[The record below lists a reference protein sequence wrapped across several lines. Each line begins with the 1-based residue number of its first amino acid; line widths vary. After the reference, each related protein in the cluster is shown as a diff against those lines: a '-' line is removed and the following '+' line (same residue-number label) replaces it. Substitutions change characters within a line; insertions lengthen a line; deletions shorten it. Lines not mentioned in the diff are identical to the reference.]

1 MRRRLAGPR
10 PALVLVA
17 AVLALALSL
26 PAGASAAYEPLG
38 SSTTTLTIAK
48 PFASFM
54 KQAGVKLGAVAPATA
69 KGAKL
74 TLPLATGKWDPTTGK
89 GQVESE
95 GAIVFQSARKKLPF
109 KDLTVKAN
117 SQPLSAKVG
126 GGQLKVG
133 SSKSIASKRA
143 GFGSGFEAK
152 SLLLSA
158 KAATRL
164 NKKLRPKLQF
174 SAGQL
179 IGTLKVS
186 SAPAEMTVLDK
197 GRMTLAFAPSF
208 MAKLQGLFVSLNPI
222 SPAELSPGPVMS
234 FPIATGST
242 ISPEGT
248 KGTIRTGGEV
258 ELLLLGTGQ
267 VFWDEQWLDLTGG
280 SDLVEANL
288 QPDPPNGGKQAQ
300 GGLFTLSLAGAQI
313 VPDAKQ
319 RSVSVQGASLAL
331 TQTAAD
337 QLNKVLAQGKGVFSA
352 GEGLGSV
359 GFTAVGE

>member
-1 MRRRLAGPR
+1 LVAPL
-10 PALVLVA
+10 ALV
-17 AVLALALSL
+17 ALALPLS
-26 PAGASAAYEPLG
+26 ATASAAYEPLG
-38 SSTTTLTIAK
+38 SATTTLTVAA
-48 PFASFM
+48 PFTAFM
-54 KQAGVKLGAVAPATA
+54 KQAGVKLGAVAPAKA
-69 KGAKL
+69 KGPRL
-74 TLPLATGKWDPTTGK
+74 SLPLEAGKWDPTTGK
-89 GQVESE
+89 GQVESA
-95 GAIVFQSARKKLPF
+95 GAIVFQSSRKKLPF

-133 SSKSIASKRA
+133 SSKQIESKRA
-143 GFGSGFEAK
+143 GFGSSFEARK
-152 SLLLSA
+152 LLLSA

-164 NKKLRPKLQF
+164 NKKLRPKVQF
-174 SAGQL
+174 QAGQL

-197 GRMTLAFAPSF
+197 GRMSLAFASSF

-222 SPAELSPGPVMS
+222 SPAELSPGPTMS
-234 FPIATGST
+234 FPIAAGST
-242 ISPEGT
+242 ISPDGT

-267 VFWDEQWLDLTGG
+267 VFWNEQWLDLTNGA
-280 SDLVEANL
+280 DLVEANL

-300 GGLFTLSLAGAQI
+300 GPLFSLSLQGAQI
-313 VPDAKQ
+313 TPDAKQ
-319 RSVSVQGASLAL
+319 RSVSVTGASLAL

-352 GEGLGSV
+352 GEALGSASFSV
-359 GFTAVGE
+359 LGE